1 MNVIDKLMAFMI
13 YSSATTYQDYLL
25 LRDIIYPRDILR
37 GIQRI
42 VISDQIIVDLRFIL
56 CHNVASLSISNIS
69 DKYRIIFVIYY
80 FLTLES
86 LFFLIDE
93 RKKFVR

>member
-13 YSSATTYQDYLL
+13 YFSATTYQDYLL

-42 VISDQIIVDLRFIL
+42 VISDQIIVDLRFL
-56 CHNVASLSISNIS
+56 
-69 DKYRIIFVIYY
+69 
-80 FLTLES
+80 
-86 LFFLIDE
+86 
-93 RKKFVR
+93 